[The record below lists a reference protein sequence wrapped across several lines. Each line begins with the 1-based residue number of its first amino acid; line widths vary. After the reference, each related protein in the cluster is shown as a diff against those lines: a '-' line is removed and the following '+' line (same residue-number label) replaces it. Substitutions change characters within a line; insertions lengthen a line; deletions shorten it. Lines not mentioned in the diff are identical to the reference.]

1 LEITGGND
9 DLKHALGT
17 GDIASENK
25 VEGDAI
31 VIFKK
36 FDEGRNDLIES
47 LTDVEGIFLFFK
59 KKIEKT
65 KKYKTF
71 FFFLRHKLSLK
82 NFRYRQIRGH
92 LPSKKTNEGPRLRH
106 GHTRNYLPTIVS
118 IMSGD

>member
-1 LEITGGND
+1 MDSNTEHWSSYFFFYSILPTAFLEITGGND

-65 KKYKTF
+65 KKYK
-71 FFFLRHKLSLK
+71 K
-82 NFRYRQIRGH
+82 NFF
-92 LPSKKTNEGPRLRH
+92 S
-106 GHTRNYLPTIVS
+106 
-118 IMSGD
+118 